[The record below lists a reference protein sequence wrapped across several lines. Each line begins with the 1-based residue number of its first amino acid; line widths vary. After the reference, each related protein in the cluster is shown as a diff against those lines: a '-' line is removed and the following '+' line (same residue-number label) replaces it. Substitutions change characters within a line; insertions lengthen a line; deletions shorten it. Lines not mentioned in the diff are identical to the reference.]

1 MLYMP
6 EFLQNLMN
14 FFMYTKCYEF
24 RGFNSYLLIQLL
36 GQYSL
41 TSDTHYEYEV
51 PAHMCTLSVYVC
63 KV

>member
-14 FFMYTKCYEF
+14 FFMYTKRYEF
-24 RGFNSYLLIQLL
+24 RVFNSYLLIQLL
-36 GQYSL
+36 RQYSL
-41 TSDTHYEYEV
+41 TSDMYCECEV
-51 PAHMCTLSVYVC
+51 LAHMCTLSIYVC